1 MALPAQRSHEKRRHP
16 RVRVQYRSHFS
27 TKNKMVAGDGDL
39 QDLSQAGC
47 RIKSQVSAPAGSELE
62 LCVFVDGDENPLVI
76 DVASVRWVR
85 SDEFGLSFTQVR
97 PPVQRRIT
105 DLCRKLAPLD

>member
-1 MALPAQRSHEKRRHP
+1 MTLPADRLHEQRRHP
-16 RVRVQYRSHFS
+16 RVRVQFRSHFS
-27 TKNKMVAGDGDL
+27 SKNKMVAGEGDL

-47 RIKSQVSAPAGSELE
+47 RIKSQATASAGSDLE
-62 LCVFVDGDENPLVI
+62 LCIFIDGDENPLVI

-97 PPVQRRIT
+97 PPVQRRIS

>member
-1 MALPAQRSHEKRRHP
+1 M
-16 RVRVQYRSHFS
+16 
-27 TKNKMVAGDGDL
+27 

-47 RIKSQVSAPAGSELE
+47 RIKSQIVAVAGSELE
-62 LCVFVDGDENPLVI
+62 LCVFIDGDENPLVI

-97 PPVQRRIT
+97 PPVQRRIAE
-105 DLCRKLAPLD
+105 LCRKLAPLD